1 MKKFVLGILAAC
13 LLLSSC
19 SKDDT
24 PKPTDL
30 KHEVKFTVSPFSQ
43 EITDISYAKSLSTS
57 IGYLEYIVYNSN
69 GVKVNRISQ
78 TSADANFGVI
88 SDQLISGTYTIIILG
103 TKDAPNIC
111 DDTNTDCANVYG
123 KTCDSFY
130 KQLTI
135 TVDKENISQNIVL
148 DRIVSYLETV
158 ITDAIPSN
166 AKKIVLNVENECG
179 SFFLL
184 EGGQPGRKG
193 FVNIEKNVGTADVGT
208 TNFTLGSFVLN
219 TIDPLIVNI
228 RAYDADNKVI
238 AAKKVSNVTCV
249 KNKKI
254 ILKGKL
260 FDGITTPPSQS
271 FSITVN
277 DTFLDPT
284 TITF

>member
-1 MKKFVLGILAAC
+1 MKKFVLGILSAC
-13 LLLSSC
+13 LLLSNC
-19 SKDDT
+19 SKDDA

-57 IGYLEYIVYNSN
+57 IGYLEYIVYNSS

-78 TSADANFGVI
+78 KSSDTNFGVI
-88 SDQLISGTYTIIILG
+88 ADQLSSGTYTIIILG
-103 TKDAPNIC
+103 TKDTPNIS
-111 DDTNTDCANVYG
+111 DDTNKDCANVYG

-135 TVDKENISQNIVL
+135 KVDKENISQNIVL

-166 AKKIVLNVENECG
+166 AKKIVLNIENESG

-184 EGGQPGRKG
+184 GGGEPGRNG
-193 FVNIEKNVGTADVGT
+193 FVNIEKVVGTADVGT
-208 TNFTLGSFVLN
+208 TNFTLGTFILN

-277 DTFLDPT
+277 DTFLEPT